1 MKQRDGRTLSH
12 EVSEEIRR
20 TAVQRVRDGE
30 DPSDVIA
37 SYGLCRTSIYRWL
50 RADERGGA
58 EALASKKALG
68 PTRLLTPSEEA
79 KVRTWI
85 CGRDPRQYGFDFGLW
100 TRQVVLDLI
109 AQKFKKRLSQNS
121 VGRLLWRIGIT
132 PQKPLRRA
140 YARDPEKIQNWLDV
154 EFPRL
159 RRRAARRGAS
169 IFFLDEAGMRSDSTL
184 GKTWGAKGKTPE
196 VSCFA
201 GGSRQSI
208 NAISAVSQ
216 TGAFWYATYEG
227 RLNATK
233 FVEFLRTFL
242 RGRKKPV
249 MLVVDGHPAHR
260 ARMVSKYVKSLKG
273 RLELHFLPPYA
284 PDLNPDEF
292 VWSHVRRTGLSKK
305 PLRVGESLK
314 ARVVADLDAI
324 KRRPALVRS
333 FFGGA
338 TVAYAMA

>member
-1 MKQRDGRTLSH
+1 MQKRDGRKLSH
-12 EVSEEIRR
+12 EVSEEVRR
-20 TAVQRVRDGE
+20 SAVQRVREGE
-30 DPSDVIA
+30 APSDVIA

-50 RADERGGA
+50 RAEEEGGP
-58 EALASKKALG
+58 EALASTTALG
-68 PTRLLTPSEEA
+68 PTRLLTAKEEA
-79 KVRTWI
+79 QVRTWI
-85 CGRDPRQYGFDFGLW
+85 CGKDPRQYGFDFGLW
-100 TRQVVLDLI
+100 TRQVVADLI
-109 AQKFKKRLSQNS
+109 ARKFKKRLSQNS
-121 VGRLLWRIGIT
+121 IGRLLWRLGIT

-140 YARDPEKIQNWLDV
+140 YARDPEAVQHWLD
-154 EFPRL
+154 EKFPAL

-184 GKTWGAKGKTPE
+184 GKTWGAKGTTPE

-201 GGSRQSI
+201 GGSRQTI
-208 NAISAVSQ
+208 NAISAVNQ
-216 TGAFWYATYEG
+216 KGAFWYATYEG
-227 RLNATK
+227 RLTGIK
-233 FVEFLRTFL
+233 FVDFLKQFM
-242 RGRKKPV
+242 RGRQKV

-260 ARMVSKYVKSLKG
+260 ARVVRDYIKSMKG

-314 ARVVADLDAI
+314 ARVIADMDSI

-338 TVAYAMA
+338 TVAYAAAR

>member
-1 MKQRDGRTLSH
+1 MRRDGRGLSH

-20 TAVQRVRDGE
+20 SAVQRVREGE
-30 DPSDVIA
+30 KPSDVIA

-50 RADERGGA
+50 RAAEEGGA
-58 EALASKKALG
+58 QALASTKSAG
-68 PTRLLTPSEEA
+68 PVRRLTPKQEA
-79 KVRTWI
+79 QVRTWI
-85 CGRDPRQYGFDFGLW
+85 CGKDPRRYGFDFGLW
-100 TRQVVLDLI
+100 TRQVVQDLI
-109 AQKFKKRLSQNS
+109 ARKFKKRVSLNS
-121 VGRLLWRIGIT
+121 VGRLLKRVGIT
-132 PQKPLRRA
+132 PQKPLRRS
-140 YARDPEKIQNWLDV
+140 YARDPDAIQRWLDE

-169 IFFLDEAGMRSDSTL
+169 IFFLDEAGMRSDATL

-201 GGSRQSI
+201 GGSRQTV
-208 NAISAVSQ
+208 NAISAVNQ
-216 TGAFWYATYEG
+216 KGAFWYATYDG
-227 RLNATK
+227 RLTGTK
-233 FVEFLRTFL
+233 FVDFLKQFL

-260 ARMVSKYVKSLKG
+260 ARVVREYIKSLKG

-314 ARVVADLDAI
+314 ARVVADLDSI

-338 TVAYAMA
+338 TVAYIVA

>member
-1 MKQRDGRTLSH
+1 MQRDGRTLSH

-20 TAVQRVRDGE
+20 SAVQRVSEGE
-30 DPSDVIA
+30 KPSDVIA

-50 RADERGGA
+50 RAAKDGGA
-58 EALASKKALG
+58 QVLASTKSKG
-68 PTRLLTPSEEA
+68 PARRLTPKQEA
-79 KVRTWI
+79 QVRSWI
-85 CGRDPRQYGFDFGLW
+85 CGKDPRQHGFDFGLW
-100 TRQVVLDLI
+100 TREIVQDLV
-109 AQKFKKRLSQNS
+109 ARRFKRAVSVS
-121 VGRLLWRIGIT
+121 FVGRLLRRLGVT

-140 YARDPEKIQNWLDV
+140 YARDPVAIQQWLD
-154 EFPRL
+154 EQYPSL
-159 RRRAARRGAS
+159 RRRAARQGAS

-184 GKTWGAKGKTPE
+184 GRTWGAKGKTPE

-201 GGSRQSI
+201 GGSRQSV
-208 NAISAVSQ
+208 NAISAVNQ
-216 TGAFWYATYEG
+216 KGAFWYATYEG

-233 FVEFLRTFL
+233 FVEFLRQFL
-242 RGRKKPV
+242 RGRKAPV

-260 ARMVSKYVKSLKG
+260 ARMVSLYVKSLKG

-314 ARVVADLDAI
+314 ARVVADLDSI

-333 FFGGA
+333 FFGA
-338 TVAYAMA
+338 SSVAYAVA